1 MVVIG
6 RRVIEAPV
14 KMPVEAMM
22 PVVGVTIAAI
32 AQPAVA
38 IAAAAVDVRSTKT
51 AAAERHAAAPKTAA
65 MERSTAASKTAA
77 VKGRAATT
85 APAKTTAAMATVTA
99 AYFDRHCFG
108 CVFGCRHRARTCQRQ
123 RFSALLRCGRQRKH
137 GGSRQSRT
145 ADNAPRGT

>member
-1 MVVIG
+1 MRG
-6 RRVIEAPV
+6 
-14 KMPVEAMM
+14 EAMM
-22 PVVGVTIAAI
+22 RVVGVAIAAI

-38 IAAAAVDVRSTKT
+38 IAATTVDVRRTIA
-51 AAAERHAAAPKTAA
+51 AAAERDAAAPKTSA

-77 VKGRAATT
+77 VEGRAATAKT
-85 APAKTTAAMATVTA
+85 ATTAAAETTAAMATVTA

-123 RFSALLRCGRQRKH
+123 RFSALLRCGRQNKH